1 MSYSEIIVIILSFL
15 SIFICLFAIWLAII
29 FYRLYTQFSLMV
41 TEMSKG
47 LDVSTIRLERLP
59 KILYNKEFILPKS
72 NHSDIL
78 IKEKEK
84 EKNTQ
89 LPEQMNITQKQE
101 VEKDYNKI
109 QDKDLLEQVLKEG
122 EEI

>member
-1 MSYSEIIVIILSFL
+1 MSYSEIIVIILSLL

-47 LDVSTIRLERLP
+47 LDISTMRLERLP
-59 KILYNKEFILPKS
+59 KILYNEELVLLKS
-72 NHSDIL
+72 AHPDNQTIR
-78 IKEKEK
+78 EEGN

-89 LPEQMNITQKQE
+89 VSDQMNKAQKQE
-101 VEKDYNKI
+101 RERNNNK
-109 QDKDLLEQVLKEG
+109 KDLSEQILQES